1 MEDLYL
7 NLKDSI
13 NDLKIFFEQI
23 EKEKE
28 EIKIR
33 IQTAFTKLRNNLNEK
48 EDELL
53 LLIDNKF
60 KEEFFDENMIKQ
72 AEILPKKIEKSLEK
86 IKLINKNEKD
96 KKEIELN
103 QFINDCCNIEKNINI
118 INKLKKNMEKYNT
131 RQKGKIFFEN
141 DEDINRLCLS
151 IKRLKFIYLE
161 NESEILSK
169 DDFIKINNWIGG
181 NNKFTLKYS
190 TRRNTCNTDI
200 FHEKCDNI
208 QGCVFICKVIDKD
221 IIGGYISVKIE
232 KKTEFADDNKAF
244 LFNVSKN
251 FIKKNKKN
259 NKRAIKNFNDSSF
272 FIRFGSDCECLSIS
286 GNCTND
292 KKSKASLC
300 TCNNSNY
307 DTDNSN
313 LFNEKQSNNFQI
325 DVFEVF
331 QVIEM
336 QTLKK
341 LYDK

>member
-1 MEDLYL
+1 M
-7 NLKDSI
+7 
-13 NDLKIFFEQI
+13 
-23 EKEKE
+23 
-28 EIKIR
+28 
-33 IQTAFTKLRNNLNEK
+33 
-48 EDELL
+48 
-53 LLIDNKF
+53 
-60 KEEFFDENMIKQ
+60 
-72 AEILPKKIEKSLEK
+72 
-86 IKLINKNEKD
+86 
-96 KKEIELN
+96 
-103 QFINDCCNIEKNINI
+103 
-118 INKLKKNMEKYNT
+118 
-131 RQKGKIFFEN
+131 
-141 DEDINRLCLS
+141 
-151 IKRLKFIYLE
+151 
-161 NESEILSK
+161 SK

-208 QGCVFICKVIDKD
+208 QGCVFVCKVINKD
-221 IIGGYISVKIE
+221 IIGGYISVKLE

-286 GNCTND
+286 GNCIND

-331 QVIEM
+331 QVIE
-336 QTLKK
+336 TPILNE